1 MYHRVFVVA
10 SLLSSYMGGT
20 PAHSQPVQVLA
31 FAGGDVILPCRFN
44 ISDKEDFPTVEW
56 SKEGLKPDVVF
67 LYRDGCEAYEMKN
80 PAFEYRTSLIM
91 KALKDGNI
99 SLRIS
104 NVQVSDTGKYQCLTF
119 QKNVARKVTTVALDV
134 VAVSEPKLSVISAEG
149 SDIALHCEANCWLP
163 EPEVTFLDD
172 NGNNIYGE
180 NPKGEQDAHGCF
192 TVTQRATLQ
201 RATSSVTCRVHQPQF
216 YQTRETTILITGVCM
231 KSDVQTIAIA
241 IGGTAVCFLVAGG
254 FIALLCNK
262 CFRFA
267 IVKQPVNR
275 KPLNQ
280 RFVQPTRVNSTDNL
294 VNGSTGQMKRELE
307 FFMEDET
314 RKLQDNK
321 VILYNS
327 GTTVQCHS
335 TTTADISKPS
345 KLFLTHGPDNKNLT
359 SVHNPNS
366 SSASTSVNTLKSD
379 NLPKSW
385 GSSFAINRQNSF
397 PAPGHRSQS
406 KHCICS
412 SPDIFQLHSA
422 TSNSYSALNGYLT
435 YSSVSPHQSTRLP
448 QRRHSVLPQL
458 AECNN
463 RHSLLRNLPEED
475 EQKSLL
481 RHEK

>member
-180 NPKGEQDAHGCF
+180 NPKGEQDPRGCF
-192 TVTQRATLQ
+192 TVTRRATLQ
-201 RATSSVTCRVHQPQF
+201 RATSSVTCRVHQPEF
-216 YQTRETTILITGVCM
+216 NQTRETKILIPGVCM
-231 KSDVQTIAIA
+231 KSDPHTIAIA
-241 IGGTAVCFLVAGG
+241 IGGTALFFLVAAGV
-254 FIALLCNK
+254 IALSCKK
-262 CFRFA
+262 CFRCA
-267 IVKQPVNR
+267 IVKQPVKR
-275 KPLNQ
+275 KTSNQ
-280 RFVQPTRVNSTDNL
+280 SHLHPTRVNSTDSS
-294 VNGSTGQMKRELE
+294 VNGSIGQMKRESGFLI
-307 FFMEDET
+307 EDET
-314 RKLQDNK
+314 RKLQDSK
-321 VILYNS
+321 VVSYSS

-335 TTTADISKPS
+335 TTTADVSKPS
-345 KLFLTHGPDNKNLT
+345 KLLLTHGPDNKSLT
-359 SVHNPNS
+359 SVHNPNL
-366 SSASTSVNTLKSD
+366 SSASNSFKTPKSD
-379 NLPKSW
+379 DLPKSW
-385 GSSFAINRQNSF
+385 GSKLIIKRQNSF
-397 PAPGHRSQS
+397 PGPGNQM
-406 KHCICS
+406 I
-412 SPDIFQLHSA
+412 
-422 TSNSYSALNGYLT
+422 N
-435 YSSVSPHQSTRLP
+435 SSVSPHQSTHHP
-448 QRRHSVLPQL
+448 QRRRSSGPPHFG
-458 AECNN
+458 EFHN

-475 EQKSLL
+475 EQRSLL
-481 RHEK
+481 KNEN